1 MLLGC
6 KSETKLREK
15 IDFVPTVEYNL
26 FVEYVA
32 KLQESGNRSSG
43 PV

>member
-1 MLLGC
+1 MMLGC
-6 KSETKLREK
+6 KSETKLHKR
-15 IDFVPTVEYNL
+15 IGFVPAVDYNL

-32 KLQESGNRSSG
+32 KLQEFGNPSSD

>member
-1 MLLGC
+1 MLIGC
-6 KSETKLREK
+6 KSETKLWER

-26 FVEYVA
+26 FDEYVV
-32 KLQESGNRSSG
+32 KLQEFGNRSSG